1 MSKKMHINQPETR
14 PLNKSGEGK
23 MSTPTII
30 RNKTPNF
37 MDHLKENDV
46 HGQKS

>member
-1 MSKKMHINQPETR
+1 MSKKMDINQPETR

-30 RNKTPNF
+30 RNKTPNSYGP
-37 MDHLKENDV
+37 LEAK
-46 HGQKS
+46 